1 MRSISRL
8 PKKPKVGMVST
19 IMVRGRPVR
28 FMSTGKKGFGAWK
41 IMGKD

>member
-1 MRSISRL
+1 MARRSRL
-8 PKKPKVGMVST
+8 PKSAKAGVVQT
-19 IMVRGRPVR
+19 IVVRGRPVR